1 MRVAF
6 SPCPNDTYLFYA
18 LVHSKIEALSIEPHY
33 LDIEALNQLLLKGH
47 FPISKGSI
55 ALLPYIQHEY
65 ELLPVGAAVGNKCG
79 PLLVG
84 NISKIEKEMRIAIPG
99 VMTTAH
105 LLLQRLY
112 PSLTHKVFCA
122 YHEVEKL
129 ILQGSVD
136 AGLLI
141 HETRFTYQ
149 DKGLNLLADLGAQW
163 EELYN
168 LPIPLGGIF
177 IKRNLNQAAQVSA
190 ILRRSLTYAHEHP
203 QEILPYILKY
213 SQDLSVEVV
222 QKHIALYVTEETYAL
237 SEKALKA
244 IELLTTL
251 QKVF

>member
-1 MRVAF
+1 MKIAF

-18 LVHSKIEALSIEPHY
+18 LVHGKIEAPTIKPHY
-33 LDIEALNQLLLKGH
+33 LDIEALNQLLLKGR

-55 ALLPYIQHEY
+55 ALLPYIQREY
-65 ELLPVGAAVGNKCG
+65 ELLPVGAAVGNQCG

-99 VMTTAH
+99 EMTTAH
-105 LLLQRLY
+105 LLLKRLY
-112 PSLTHKVFCA
+112 PTLTHKVFCA

-129 ILQGSVD
+129 ILQGSVE

-149 DKGLNLLADLGAQW
+149 NQGLNLLADLGLQW

-177 IKRNLNQAAQVSA
+177 IKRDLDQAAEISDL
-190 ILRRSLTYAHEHP
+190 LRRSLTYAHAHP

-222 QKHIALYVTEETYAL
+222 KKHIALYVTEETYAL
-237 SEKALKA
+237 SEKALQA
-244 IELLTTL
+244 IELL
-251 QKVF
+251 